1 MDEMATQ
8 DRRPAPAVA
17 RELRE
22 AGYRFDFFQA
32 MRLLRMLHSGQKAP
46 AGRGVSFRQEP
57 VRLRSTVEMSFPPS
71 DLVQVEFPPEQGAA
85 PERGGMPEMTVAFF
99 GLGGALGPMPRP
111 FSQQLRDRTR
121 AGDTGMRDFL
131 DLFHHRLLS
140 LLYRG
145 RQLRRVWLEEGPPEA
160 HDVARYLYAFMGLG
174 TRGMRGRLK
183 VKDRVLLRYAGLL
196 ARRPV
201 SVGALR
207 AMLSDWLGVDVRLRL
222 PRGAWLALE
231 EEQWTR
237 LGPTGGNQRLGQGA
251 VLGTRAW
258 QEQAGLELELGPLSW
273 RRYRGLLPGGQGLAA
288 LRSLIRFALG
298 PGPEVALVLRP
309 RAEDIPE
316 QPLRNPGDRRGP
328 RLGWTSWLRARPGQQ
343 GLRTVALSPRHMHE
357 REDKEAG
364 P

>member
-22 AGYRFDFFQA
+22 AGYHFDFFQA
-32 MRLLRMLHSGQKAP
+32 MRLLRLLHPGWKAP
-46 AGRGVSFRQEP
+46 AGRSVSMRQEP

-71 DLVQVEFPPEQGAA
+71 DIVQVEFPPEKAKA
-85 PERGGMPEMTVAFF
+85 PEPESVPVMTVAFL
-99 GLGGALGPMPRP
+99 GLGGALGPLPRP
-111 FSQQLRDRTR
+111 FAQQLRDRTR
-121 AGDTGMRDFL
+121 AGDTLMRDFL
-131 DLFHHRLLS
+131 DIFHHRLLS

-145 RQLRRVWLEEGPPEA
+145 RQLRRVWLEEDPPEA

-174 TRGMRGRLK
+174 TQGMRGRLK
-183 VKDRVLLRYAGLL
+183 VKDRALLRYAGLL

-201 SVGALR
+201 SAGALR
-207 AMLSDWLGVDVRLRL
+207 VMLSDWLGVDVRLRL
-222 PRGAWLALE
+222 PRGNWLQLE

-237 LGPTGGNQRLGQGA
+237 LGPTGSNQGLGQGA

-273 RRYRGLLPGGQGLAA
+273 RRYRDLLPGGQGLAA
-288 LRSLIRFALG
+288 LRSLTRFALG

-309 RAEDIPE
+309 RTEEIPE
-316 QPLRNPGDRRGP
+316 LPLRGLGNRRSP
-328 RLGWTSWLRARPGQQ
+328 RLGWTSWLSARPGQR
-343 GLRTVALSPRHMHE
+343 GVRTVALSSRHLRE
-357 REDKEAG
+357 REEGAG
-364 P
+364 T